1 MKIFAANYLESW
13 SDGLD
18 GNDWSWKP
26 TSEYKNS
33 RGRPTK
39 TMTEGG
45 CPGHPAPLPDSDQ
58 PQEGMAGGML
68 IA

>member
-1 MKIFAANYLESW
+1 MKIFATNYLEAMSE
-13 SDGLD
+13 DVD

-26 TSEYKNS
+26 ASEYKNS

-39 TMTEGG
+39 TMMEGG
-45 CPGHPAPLPDSDQ
+45 CPGHPIPMQDEDQ
-58 PQEGMAGGML
+58 PQEGMASGML

>member
-1 MKIFAANYLESW
+1 MKIFSTDYLESMKEDV
-13 SDGLD
+13 DG
-18 GNDWSWKP
+18 GNGTGP
-26 TSEYKNS
+26 
-33 RGRPTK
+33 GRPTK